1 MLLQGASPS
10 HKYSR
15 EMLLRYRYRPCLPAR
30 VARKHEAI
38 AESHPTAWTNNA
50 ITGLAVKTDRSVK
63 VKLSAIFSDY
73 DGTLSQLES
82 RREDAVLSPIV
93 RRLLRKVSQHVT
105 LGIVSTKDLSFI
117 RERVP
122 FAHGISAVCG
132 LETQVGE
139 KILLDERVQQPN
151 QVLEKTYQEVLK
163 GVLQARDNL
172 AIERKEAEDEHLI
185 SFAIDWRLARDWK
198 EAKQIAVPLLDY
210 SRKQGLYVVE
220 SDLSPFA
227 NVYPMKIDK
236 GEAYTKL
243 KRELGVVGPV
253 MYLGD
258 SEADDPAFQLSEVSV
273 GIKHRR
279 VMPKLQCR
287 YRIEFFELENLLTE
301 LIDSDFDFQEKM
313 AARNV

>member
-1 MLLQGASPS
+1 M
-10 HKYSR
+10 
-15 EMLLRYRYRPCLPAR
+15 
-30 VARKHEAI
+30 
-38 AESHPTAWTNNA
+38 
-50 ITGLAVKTDRSVK
+50 
-63 VKLSAIFSDY
+63 KLSAIFSDY

-122 FAHGISAVCG
+122 FAHGISAACG

-139 KILLDERVQQPN
+139 RILLDERVQQPN
-151 QVLEKTYQEVLK
+151 QVLEKTYKEVLK

-185 SFAIDWRLARDWK
+185 AFAIDWRLARDWK
-198 EAKQIAVPLLDY
+198 VAKQIAGPLLDY

-227 NVYPMKIDK
+227 NIYPMKIDK
-236 GEAYTKL
+236 GEAYIKL
-243 KRELGVVGPV
+243 KGELGVTGPT

-258 SEADDPAFQLSEVSV
+258 SEADDPAFQLAEVSV
-273 GIKHRR
+273 GVKHRR

-301 LIDSDFDFQEKM
+301 LIDADFDFQEKM
-313 AARNV
+313 AARNM